1 MLNLFGRD
9 CFAAAL
15 NAPASHSIIIFP
27 RWYVIYQQP
36 NRKSL
41 RRNVSICKQTRPM
54 SQICTELRLC
64 ICAMILFVYVIY
76 FCVWFDSR
84 KRAKKDFLLHT
95 VHTVERWLWPMHCC
109 ASFFFVSAIF
119 LSLPKNNNSS
129 RSLKCMLT
137 TAATAYHR
145 VARERFVKSK
155 YLWCCLRLFTE
166 KKWITVF
173 FRRFIYTTEIQ
184 PWYAELRESRRDHHH
199 RAKIY
204 ICSSFLKFNPRAHVL
219 FSSTGRCIPQ
229 GEWIKSKQKTTIRIR
244 TREKKCTT
252 KV

>member
-166 KKWITVF
+166 KKM
-173 FRRFIYTTEIQ
+173 
-184 PWYAELRESRRDHHH
+184 
-199 RAKIY
+199 
-204 ICSSFLKFNPRAHVL
+204 NNGL
-219 FSSTGRCIPQ
+219 FSPLYLYNGNTAMVCGAPWIAPRSSSSGQNIYLLFVFKIQSKGPRIIFLDREKHTTGGVDKIQ
-229 GEWIKSKQKTTIRIR
+229 TKDNYSDSNEG
-244 TREKKCTT
+244 KKCTT